1 MSPEEQTLASALQI
15 LSHLGIPHMLTGSMA
30 TSFHGHPR
38 ATHDADI
45 VIDPTPEQVDGL
57 IRAFEDA
64 DFYVD
69 APGARDALT
78 RRRQFNVID
87 TAHGCKVDLI
97 VMKDRPFSREELRRR
112 QQVDLSLGQPVAI
125 VTPEDAVLS
134 KLEWARRSGDSE
146 RQLRDAA
153 GVVEL
158 NPQIDRSYIAKWAEQ
173 LGVSDLWDAID
184 GSRPGHPGG

>member
-1 MSPEEQTLASALQI
+1 MPDSERARPADTAAAAHDKQTARPRTGRPVSPEEQALASALQI
-15 LSHLGIPHMLTGSMA
+15 LSHLGIPHMLTGWMA

-64 DFYVD
+64 GFYV
-69 APGARDALT
+69 
-78 RRRQFNVID
+78 
-87 TAHGCKVDLI
+87 
-97 VMKDRPFSREELRRR
+97 
-112 QQVDLSLGQPVAI
+112 
-125 VTPEDAVLS
+125 
-134 KLEWARRSGDSE
+134 RRSGDSE

-158 NPQIDRSYIAKWAEQ
+158 NPQIDRSYIASWAEQ
-173 LGVSDLWDAID
+173 LGVSDLWDAI
-184 GSRPGHPGG
+184 SHPGA